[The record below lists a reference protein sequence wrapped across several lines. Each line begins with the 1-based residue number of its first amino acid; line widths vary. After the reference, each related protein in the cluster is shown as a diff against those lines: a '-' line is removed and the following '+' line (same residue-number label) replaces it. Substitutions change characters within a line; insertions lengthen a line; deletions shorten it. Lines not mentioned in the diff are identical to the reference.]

1 MPEKS
6 DATRRLTMS
15 CSEDSEVLSIE
26 TGRDE
31 TSNESSTTA
40 GLLSN
45 ENSRTRGAV
54 SSLFT

>member
-31 TSNESSTTA
+31 QRVIDNGGTFVE
-40 GLLSN
+40 
-45 ENSRTRGAV
+45 
-54 SSLFT
+54 